1 VARADTSNAHVRKGK
16 RGDPAV
22 KAADAS
28 RFLNDPAFVE
38 AFEGVRSQLIEH
50 IENLVMDGTPETA
63 ELENELCR
71 TLRSLKGVKRA
82 LILTGQ
88 KQKLRLAD
96 FQAGNTDPEEQ
107 VDG

>member
-1 VARADTSNAHVRKGK
+1 MPRADASNAHVRKGK
-16 RGDPAV
+16 RGDPAI

-28 RFLNDPAFVE
+28 RLVNDPAFVT
-38 AFEGVRSQLIEH
+38 AFGEVRGQIIDH

-71 TLRSLKGVKRA
+71 TLRSLKGVRRA

-88 KQKLRLAD
+88 KQQLRLAD
-96 FQAGNTDPEEQ
+96 FQAGKTDAE
-107 VDG
+107 DK

>member
-1 VARADTSNAHVRKGK
+1 MARADTDNAHVRKGK

-22 KAADAS
+22 KAADSS
-28 RFLNDPAFVE
+28 RLLNDPAFVE
-38 AFEGVRSQLIEH
+38 AFDGVRGQLIEH
-50 IENLVMDGTPETA
+50 IENLVMDGTPATA

-82 LILTGQ
+82 LILSGQ

-96 FQAGNTDPEEQ
+96 FQSGTPEPEEK
-107 VDG
+107 

>member
-1 VARADTSNAHVRKGK
+1 MAKANTSNAHVRKGR
-16 RGDPAV
+16 RGDPAL

-28 RFLNDPAFVE
+28 RLVNDPAFVE
-38 AFEGVRSQLIEH
+38 AFEAVRSQLIGH
-50 IENLVMDGTPETA
+50 IEGLEMDGTAETA

-88 KQKLRLAD
+88 KQQLRLAD
-96 FQAGNTDPEEQ
+96 FQSGKTDPEEH